1 MRPRSIACCL
11 VLSAVLAGGAVAY
24 GCDRA
29 ALHEQSYGHTRR
41 AVPAAPGTLMSRL
54 LDELTARAMRPR
66 PVAPRPDPK
75 RPDMVWVPDRWVP
88 IPGEPS
94 PARVP
99 GHWERRL
106 PGGEVFVPPLM
117 IVHPDG
123 RVSTVPA
130 GPRRSPEL
138 RLGP

>member
-1 MRPRSIACCL
+1 MQLRSIVLGLA
-11 VLSAVLAGGAVAY
+11 LSAVLAEGA
-24 GCDRA
+24 A
-29 ALHEQSYGHTRR
+29 AHGYDGR
-41 AVPAAPGTLMSRL
+41 AVPAAPGSLMARL

-75 RPDMVWVPDRWVP
+75 RPDMIWVPDRWVP

-94 PARVP
+94 PASVP

-106 PGGEVFVPPLM
+106 PSGEVFAPPLT
-117 IVHPDG
+117 ILHPDG
-123 RVSTVPA
+123 WVSTAPA
-130 GPRRSPEL
+130 GARRSPAF